1 MKTLLYCASLLVC
14 AVSVWSLTC
23 GSWGT
28 GCTEKVAARLKCL
41 HGVATLPCNRCE
53 CAKGLNMPCGGPW
66 NITGK
71 CGLGL
76 VCDKDWAD
84 FNSDGICVNA
94 STLALAPERAMND
107 AATPS
112 WRRWRR

>member
-1 MKTLLYCASLLVC
+1 MKILLCSCVSLLVC
-14 AVSVWSLTC
+14 AVSVWGLSC

-28 GCTEKVAARLKCL
+28 GCNEKVAARLKCL
-41 HGVATLPCNRCE
+41 HGVAILPCNRCE

-76 VCDKDWAD
+76 VCNKDWAD

-94 STLALAPERAMND
+94 STLALPLDDRKE
-107 AATPS
+107 P
-112 WRRWRR
+112 